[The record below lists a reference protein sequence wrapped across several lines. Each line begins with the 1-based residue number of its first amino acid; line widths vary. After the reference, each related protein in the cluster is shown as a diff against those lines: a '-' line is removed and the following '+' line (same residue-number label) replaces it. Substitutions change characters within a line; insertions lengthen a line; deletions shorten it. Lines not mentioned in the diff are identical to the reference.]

1 MAGKWDNLA
10 QVLTTYRTS
19 TPIRS
24 GLNSHMI
31 KSNWCT
37 IPEDQNLIHSET
49 KSCVQ
54 SEWIVSVHLE
64 LTNYKKF
71 T

>member
-31 KSNWCT
+31 KSSK
-37 IPEDQNLIHSET
+37 LIGAQFLKIKTSYIV
-49 KSCVQ
+49 KLRVVFNQ
-54 SEWIVSVHLE
+54 SGLSL
-64 LTNYKKF
+64 F
-71 T
+71 TLN